1 MALAADDCE
10 KMIEEAV
17 KRNLVL
23 MVDYPF
29 PYSGAVRKLRELC
42 GKDTLGEL
50 LYFDSQRV

>member
-29 PYSGAVRKLRELC
+29 PYSGAVRKLRELWR
-42 GKDTLGEL
+42 
-50 LYFDSQRV
+50 QRHAGRIVVF